1 MLYRLALACGEWDV
15 VKLERDISLPQ
26 LREWIAYY
34 RLEPFGDDWRRT
46 GRLAAVTAASN
57 GAKIGHDME
66 DKFLPTYRPGGPP
79 QTDAEMER
87 ELAKISA
94 YLKHE

>member
-1 MLYRLALACGEWDV
+1 
-15 VKLERDISLPQ
+15 LERDISLPQ

-46 GRLAAVTAASN
+46 GRLAAVTAASA

-94 YLKHE
+94 YLNHE